1 MSEGFEGGL
10 RGLRLMWACGAGG
23 EHSNRP
29 STEAFNRKPFL
40 HRRGLIDFCRDVP
53 CCYDARMLLD
63 RDEYVEQAYFFRVL
77 VDRMRENVPMQEV
90 LRVAEDEVLST
101 TKLPLAIS
109 YLRGEIQLTGTIA
122 PAMRTLGHYFS
133 AYQTFVIASAEE
145 EAGRFDMRV
154 ALNILRFLAEFMGK
168 EPSPQ
173 AIFLYQF
180 EVLCRNRLG
189 YGTGLSAMAKDP
201 IYDAEW
207 TAWIRD
213 VRRQIGLVGLAELIY
228 VRSEHYL
235 QYRSRKAGKQVEP
248 EKPILFG
255 EKEGKIALANRKK
268 EPLLLFSAMQ
278 RHLEYPTVP
287 KLEKA
292 DRTEEIVPL
301 LVRRMERLEHRMK
314 LLEEEQQGGIDIT
327 KFYTPPDSNS

>member
-1 MSEGFEGGL
+1 
-10 RGLRLMWACGAGG
+10 
-23 EHSNRP
+23 
-29 STEAFNRKPFL
+29 
-40 HRRGLIDFCRDVP
+40 
-53 CCYDARMLLD
+53 MLLD
-63 RDEYVEQAYFFRVL
+63 RDEYIEQAYFFRVL
-77 VDRMRENVPMQEV
+77 VERMQENVPMQEV

-109 YLRGEIQLTGTIA
+109 YMRGEIQLTGTIA
-122 PAMRTLGHYFS
+122 PAMKTLGHYFS
-133 AYQTFVIASAEE
+133 AYQTFVIACAEE

-154 ALNILRFLAEFMGK
+154 ALNILRHLAEFMAK
-168 EPSPQ
+168 SPSPQ

-189 YGTGLSAMAKDP
+189 YESGLHAMSKDP
-201 IYDAEW
+201 VYDNEW
-207 TAWIRD
+207 TSWIQD
-213 VRRQIGLVGLAELIY
+213 IRRQIGLVGLPELIY
-228 VRSEHYL
+228 VRSDHYL
-235 QYRSRKAGKQVEP
+235 QHRARQAGGNVAP

-268 EPLLLFSAMQ
+268 DPLLLFSAMQ

-287 KLEKA
+287 RLEKV
-292 DRTEEIVPL
+292 DQTEEIVPL

-327 KFYTPPDSNS
+327 KFYTPPDGPS